1 MCACVCACVR
11 VRVCVRACVRAKC
24 KVGSMG
30 KRQNRKGQ
38 PGKYCVLNL
47 NSFHGEYPSAE
58 GMIIP
63 STMMLI
69 EVDRSLYCSVSVL

>member
-1 MCACVCACVR
+1 M
-11 VRVCVRACVRAKC
+11 RVCVRACVRAKC